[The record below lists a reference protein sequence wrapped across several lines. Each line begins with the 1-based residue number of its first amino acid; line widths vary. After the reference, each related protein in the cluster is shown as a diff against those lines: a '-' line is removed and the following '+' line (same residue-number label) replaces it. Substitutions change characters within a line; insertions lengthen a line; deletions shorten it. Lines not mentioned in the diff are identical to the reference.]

1 MRTSKFAD
9 GIRGCTFGTLTIFVL
24 QLLLVLQSVEA
35 LQIPRIIEHPIDTT
49 VPRHEPAT
57 LNCKAEGIPQPSIQ
71 WYKDGA
77 PLKILQGSHRIALPA
92 GGLFF
97 LKVVNSRR
105 ESDAGVYWCEARN
118 ENGIARSRNA
128 TLQVAVLREEFRLE
142 PQHTRVAQGETVLL
156 ECGPPKGV
164 PEPTLSW
171 RKNGQKLDVEASKR
185 IRVVDGGNLAI
196 QDVRQTDEGQYQCIA
211 KNLVGVRE
219 SATAFLKV
227 HIKPFLIRGP
237 HDQTVVEGASVTF
250 QCRVGGDPMPDVLW
264 RRSAS
269 GGNMPL
275 DRVHIL
281 EDRSLRLE
289 NVILDDEGEYS
300 CEADNAVGAI
310 SATGTLTVYSPPH
323 LSIRPVP
330 QVVEIPHDV
339 SFECK
344 SDGRPKPTTFWS
356 IEGNRTLIFPGMS
369 FDRFETT
376 YTQESLTVLT
386 IPQTT
391 KADND
396 LVVVCNAVNAV
407 GSISV
412 RARLMV
418 ASQDDRPPPIIIL
431 GPTNQTLPAKSAAAM
446 PCKAV
451 GNPNPI
457 ISWYLDGNPVVPSER
472 INVTEN
478 GTLLL
483 RELEKSLDQGLYTC
497 VASSRSGKS
506 TWSAYLRV
514 ESPTN
519 PNVNFYRAPEPSEFP
534 SAPGKPQVYSVTN
547 NSITISWL
555 PSIKSG
561 ASDINGYLIEVFS
574 SDMAK
579 GWTTVPF
586 KVSSTSYTYAPVSP
600 NVSYIFIVRAEND
613 QGLGIPSLM
622 SDAVTIGREFNHGEN
637 INLSEAQATLSSDR
651 VVNLLEANATNATSV
666 RLVWEII
673 NGQYVEGF
681 YIYSRE
687 INSNGT
693 YRTLTVLHGGG
704 ASACTING
712 LDKFTEYEFFLVP
725 FFKSIQ
731 GRPSNSR
738 SACTLEDVPLTPPI
752 NLEAVL
758 LNTSAVYLKW
768 DPPPNSTING
778 KLKNYHIIIR
788 GYDMHN
794 ISKVLTNMTVDGEA
808 PKLLLAN
815 LSAGVTYS
823 VSIAASTRIGVG
835 PYSIPSILRL
845 DPHTKRLDH
854 GYTRYPINHDY
865 SHDILTQT
873 WFIILLGSIIAIIVF
888 LFGAIIIFRRIQ
900 FMKHSSLNNMHGN
913 HAIGTVRKFP
923 TLPLNPNGVWIDPGG
938 GVWRQAS
945 DVTKEA
951 ITDYAQV
958 TAAPTLP
965 LPDYE
970 RLSPLNMPDY
980 AEVAGCSSFKN
991 DLGQTEPCYD
1001 NYGAYASTTL
1011 VGRSTQLFAQNQFD
1025 GKNVYSAPSAAT
1037 GSGCHYNNFIN
1048 QQHQQQLQ
1056 PAAGVAAS
1064 VSASSQY
1071 GLHGPQQLHSQHTLS
1086 HPHQQ
1091 QIGVHDKRERD
1102 ANGRPIGGGGSMKSQ
1117 KMNII
1122 ENRMAD
1128 MLNNLNQCSPSGPA
1142 ASYGGM
1148 GSSYGG
1154 STVSNLNTGSHCSL
1168 LPAGQPMAASSTMA
1182 MDVMSGMP
1190 VGSSAMGGS
1199 GSSSVPHT
1207 PLFGTIKRTAKYN
1220 KIGYNKDNKL
1230 NFGDNGR
1237 SVDQPLFV
1245 KSKYDGT
1252 WSSVPSSVTTA
1263 SVSSINMINNS
1274 PYQQLHH
1281 LLPHHPH
1288 ASGAH
1293 QQPPLSASPC
1303 PPPPPPPPPPT
1314 QPFAATQAPSVVSH
1328 FPSGHHLLS
1337 TAASFHGKEPS
1348 RSRKSPTRHGAL
1360 TNNLDNHPIQDTN
1373 DAVNIVTNGQV
1384 AASGAM
1390 HSKYSTGYTKTENA

>member
-1 MRTSKFAD
+1 MKRTEKGYCATKKMRPDYVSTRSRRPKFAG
-9 GIRGCTFGTLTIFVL
+9 GIGASNIGSVGVIGLH
-24 QLLLVLQSVEA
+24 LLLILHFNEA
-35 LQIPRIIEHPIDTT
+35 FQNPRIIEHPTDTI

-57 LNCKAEGIPQPSIQ
+57 LNCKAEGIPQPTIQ

-105 ESDAGVYWCEARN
+105 ESDAGVYWCQARN

-171 RKNGQKLDVEASKR
+171 RKNGQKLDVDVSKR
-185 IRVVDGGNLAI
+185 IRIVDGGNLAI

-227 HIKPFLIRGP
+227 HVKPFLIRGP
-237 HDQTVVEGASVTF
+237 HDQNVVEGASVTF

-264 RRSAS
+264 RRTAS

-310 SATGTLTVYSPPH
+310 SATGTLTVHSPPF
-323 LSIRPVP
+323 LTIRPVP
-330 QVVEIPHDV
+330 QVIEAPQDV

-344 SDGRPKPTTFWS
+344 ADGRPKPTTFWS
-356 IEGNRTLIFPGMS
+356 IEGNRTLIFPGTK
-369 FDRFETT
+369 FDRFETS

-386 IPQTT
+386 LPKTT
-391 KADND
+391 KSDNG
-396 LVVVCNAVNAV
+396 LVVVCNAVNSV
-407 GSISV
+407 GSVSV

-431 GPTNQTLPAKSAAAM
+431 GPTNQTLPMKSFVAM

-451 GNPNPI
+451 GNPTPI
-457 ISWYLDGNPVVPSER
+457 ISWYLEGNPVVPSER

-478 GTLLL
+478 GTLLI
-483 RELEKSLDQGLYTC
+483 RDLDRSTNQGMYTC

-506 TWSAYLRV
+506 TWSAYLRL
-514 ESPTN
+514 ELPTN
-519 PNVNFYRAPEPSEFP
+519 PNIKFNRAPEPTDFP
-534 SAPGKPQVYSVTN
+534 SAPGKPQIVNVTN
-547 NSITISWL
+547 SSITISWL

-579 GWTTVPF
+579 GWATIPYQ
-586 KVSSTSYTYAPVSP
+586 VSSTSYTYAPVSP
-600 NVSYIFIVRAEND
+600 NVSYIFTVRAQND
-613 QGLGIPSLM
+613 QGLGIPSLL
-622 SDAVTIGREFNHGEN
+622 SDPVKIGREVNHGED
-637 INLSEAQATLSSDR
+637 INLSEAQATLSSGR
-651 VVNLLEANATNATSV
+651 VVNLLEANATDATSV
-666 RLVWEII
+666 RLAWEIV

-681 YIYSRE
+681 YIYSRK
-687 INSNGT
+687 IHSNGT

-712 LDKFTEYEFFLVP
+712 LEKFTEYEFFLVP
-725 FFKSIQ
+725 FYKTIQ
-731 GRPSNSR
+731 GSPSNSR
-738 SACTLEDVPLTPPI
+738 STSTLEDIPSAAPG

-768 DPPPNSTING
+768 DPPANGTING
-778 KLKNYHIIIR
+778 KLKYYHIIIR
-788 GYDMHN
+788 GYDAYNM
-794 ISKVLTNMTVDGEA
+794 SKVLTNMTVDGEA

-823 VSIAASTRIGVG
+823 VSIAASTKVGIG

-854 GYTRYPINHDY
+854 GYTRYPINHDF

-888 LFGAIIIFRRIQ
+888 LFGAVIIFRRIQ
-900 FMKHSSLNNMHGN
+900 IMKHSSLNNMHGN

-958 TAAPTLP
+958 SAAPTLP

-980 AEVAGCSSFKN
+980 AEVAGCSSFKT
-991 DLGQTEPCYD
+991 DLGQSPCYD

-1011 VGRSTQLFAQNQFD
+1011 VGRSTQMYAH
-1025 GKNVYSAPSAAT
+1025 GKLDTKTGYSAPSVAAAT
-1037 GSGCHYNNFIN
+1037 ASGGCHYNNFIN
-1048 QQHQQQLQ
+1048 QQHQQRHQ
-1056 PAAGVAAS
+1056 
-1064 VSASSQY
+1064 
-1071 GLHGPQQLHSQHTLS
+1071 QQLHMHQHSPYSLHSAPQQSAHQSQ
-1086 HPHQQ
+1086 PHQQ
-1091 QIGVHDKRERD
+1091 VGVHDMRERD
-1102 ANGRPIGGGGSMKSQ
+1102 VNGRPIGSANGASGGGGSMKSQ
-1117 KMNII
+1117 RMNII

-1128 MLNNLNQCSPSGPA
+1128 MLNNLNQSSSLGQHPA
-1142 ASYGGM
+1142 SSGM

-1154 STVSNLNTGSHCSL
+1154 STVSNLNVGSHSSL
-1168 LPAGQPMAASSTMA
+1168 LPAGQPMASTSVMA
-1182 MDVMSGMP
+1182 MDVVASFST
-1190 VGSSAMGGS
+1190 VGG

-1237 SVDQPLFV
+1237 SVEQPLFV

-1252 WSSVPSSVTTA
+1252 WSSVPSTATTSVN
-1263 SVSSINMINNS
+1263 SISMINNS
-1274 PYQQLHH
+1274 PYQQQQQQQLTSH
-1281 LLPHHPH
+1281 LNK
-1288 ASGAH
+1288 SGY
-1293 QQPPLSASPC
+1293 QPEQNLLQSSI
-1303 PPPPPPPPPPT
+1303 PPPPPPPQPPSYHVT
-1314 QPFAATQAPSVVSH
+1314 QQHSMGVMSC
-1328 FPSGHHLLS
+1328 
-1337 TAASFHGKEPS
+1337 HGKETSRSPS
-1348 RSRKSPTRHGAL
+1348 RLSPTVQSKQKH
-1360 TNNLDNHPIQDTN
+1360 NLDNLPSTDNYNSTDPCFGGN
-1373 DAVNIVTNGQV
+1373 DVD
-1384 AASGAM
+1384 ASSQKR
-1390 HSKYSTGYTKTENA
+1390 H

>member
-1 MRTSKFAD
+1 K
-9 GIRGCTFGTLTIFVL
+9 LNVIFFF
-24 QLLLVLQSVEA
+24 SFTA
-35 LQIPRIIEHPIDTT
+35 LQNPRIIEHPIDTT

-57 LNCKAEGIPQPSIQ
+57 LNCKAEGIPHPTIQ

-156 ECGPPKGV
+156 ECGPPKGI
-164 PEPTLSW
+164 PEPTLWW
-171 RKNGQKLDVEASKR
+171 RKNGQKLEVEASKR
-185 IRVVDGGNLAI
+185 IRIVDGGNLAI

-227 HIKPFLIRGP
+227 HVKPFLIRGP
-237 HDQTVVEGASVTF
+237 HDQTVVEGTSVTF

-275 DRVHIL
+275 NRVHIL

-289 NVILDDEGEYS
+289 EVVLDDEGEYS

-310 SATGTLTVYSPPH
+310 SATAPPH

-330 QVVEIPHDV
+330 QVVEAPLDV

-344 SDGRPKPTTFWS
+344 SEGRPKPTTFWS
-356 IEGNRTLIFPGMS
+356 IEGNRTLIFPGTS
-369 FDRFETT
+369 FDRFETS

-386 IPQTT
+386 LTQTT
-391 KADND
+391 KSDNG
-396 LVVVCNAVNAV
+396 LVIVCSAVNNV

-418 ASQDDRPPPIIIL
+418 ASQEDRPPPIIIL
-431 GPTNQTLPAKSAAAM
+431 GPTNQTLPAKSAVSLV
-446 PCKAV
+446 CNAV
-451 GNPNPI
+451 GNPNPF
-457 ISWYLDGNPVVPSER
+457 ISWYLDGNPIVPSDR
-472 INVTEN
+472 INIMEN
-478 GTLLL
+478 GTLFL
-483 RELEKSLDQGLYTC
+483 RELEKSTNQGLYTC

-519 PNVNFYRAPEPSEFP
+519 PNINFYRAPEPSEFP
-534 SAPGKPQVYSVTN
+534 SAPGKPQIVNISN
-547 NSITISWL
+547 SSITISWL

-579 GWTTVPF
+579 GWTTVPY
-586 KVSSTSYTYAPVSP
+586 KVSSTIYSYSPVSP

-622 SDAVTIGREFNHGEN
+622 SDPVTIGRELNHGED
-637 INLSEAQATLSSDR
+637 INLSEAQATLSSGQ
-651 VVNLLEANATNATSV
+651 VVNLLEANATDATSV
-666 RLVWEII
+666 RLAWEII

-681 YIYSRE
+681 YIYSRKV
-687 INSNGT
+687 NSNGT

-712 LDKFTEYEFFLVP
+712 LEKYTEYEFFLVP
-725 FFKSIQ
+725 FFKTIQ

-738 SACTLEDVPLTPPI
+738 STCTLEDVPAAPPV

-768 DPPPNSTING
+768 DPPSNHTING
-778 KLKNYHIIIR
+778 KLKHYHIIIR
-788 GYDMHN
+788 GYDVHN

-823 VSIAASTRIGVG
+823 VSIAASTKVGIG

-845 DPHTKRLDH
+845 DPHTRRLDH

-945 DVTKEA
+945 DITKEV

-958 TAAPTLP
+958 SAAPTLP

-991 DLGQTEPCYD
+991 DLGQSEPCYD
-1001 NYGAYASTTL
+1001 NFGAYASTTL
-1011 VGRSTQLFAQNQFD
+1011 VGRSVQLYAQNQFD
-1025 GKNVYSAPSAAT
+1025 GKNVYSAPTAT
-1037 GSGCHYNNFIN
+1037 VSGVCHYNNFIN
-1048 QQHQQQLQ
+1048 QQHQQRHQQQLQ
-1056 PAAGVAAS
+1056 T
-1064 VSASSQY
+1064 QY
-1071 GLHGPQQLHSQHTLS
+1071 GLHGPHQMQAQIQLQ
-1086 HPHQQ
+1086 PHQQ

-1102 ANGRPIGGGGSMKSQ
+1102 ANGRPIGGGGGSMKSQ

-1128 MLNNLNQCSPSGPA
+1128 MLNNLNQCSPSGPT
-1142 ASYGGM
+1142 ASYGTGGGM
-1148 GSSYGG
+1148 CSSYGG
-1154 STVSNLNTGSHCSL
+1154 STVSNLNSGSHCSL
-1168 LPAGQPMAASSTMA
+1168 LPAGQPMAASSTLT
-1182 MDVMSGMP
+1182 MDVMSSMP
-1190 VGSSAMGGS
+1190 GSVPSGNGSGGGCG

-1237 SVDQPLFV
+1237 SVEQPLFV

-1252 WSSVPSSVTTA
+1252 WSTVPSSVTTTSA
-1263 SVSSINMINNS
+1263 TSINMINNS
-1274 PYQQLHH
+1274 PYQQQQQHH
-1281 LLPHHPH
+1281 LLPPLPNTK
-1288 ASGAH
+1288 SVH
-1293 QQPPLSASPC
+1293 QQPLTTAD
-1303 PPPPPPPPPPT
+1303 PPPPPPPQPPAT
-1314 QPFAATQAPSVVSH
+1314 QQAPSVVHH
-1328 FPSGHHLLS
+1328 FPSGHHHPTS
-1337 TAASFHGKEPS
+1337 ISSFHGGKESSRSPS
-1348 RSRKSPTRHGAL
+1348 RVSPTRHGL
-1360 TNNLDNHPIQDTN
+1360 QTNNLDNHLPQECNNGANPI
-1373 DAVNIVTNGQV
+1373 TNGQEV
-1384 AASGAM
+1384 SIGFSGNA
-1390 HSKYSTGYTKTENA
+1390 HHPLQEPHYLTVDTKMDNA

>member
-1 MRTSKFAD
+1 MMK
-9 GIRGCTFGTLTIFVL
+9 
-24 QLLLVLQSVEA
+24 A
-35 LQIPRIIEHPIDTT
+35 LQNPRIIEHPIDTT

-57 LNCKAEGIPQPSIQ
+57 LNCKAEGIPQPTIQ

-156 ECGPPKGV
+156 ECGPPKGI
-164 PEPTLSW
+164 PEPTLWW
-171 RKNGQKLDVEASKR
+171 RKNGQKLEVEASKR
-185 IRVVDGGNLAI
+185 IRIVDG
-196 QDVRQTDEGQYQCIA
+196 V
-211 KNLVGVRE
+211 
-219 SATAFLKV
+219 
-227 HIKPFLIRGP
+227 KPFLIRGP
-237 HDQTVVEGASVTF
+237 HDQTVVEGTSVTF

-275 DRVHIL
+275 NRVHIL

-289 NVILDDEGEYS
+289 DVVLDDEGEYS

-310 SATGTLTVYSPPH
+310 SATGTLTV
-323 LSIRPVP
+323 LPVP
-330 QVVEIPHDV
+330 QVVEAPHDV

-344 SDGRPKPTTFWS
+344 SEGRPKPTTFWS
-356 IEGNRTLIFPGMS
+356 IEGNRTLIFPGTS
-369 FDRFETT
+369 VDRFETT

-386 IPQTT
+386 LTQTT
-391 KADND
+391 KSDNG
-396 LVVVCNAVNAV
+396 LVIVCSAVNSV
-407 GSISV
+407 GSVSV

-431 GPTNQTLPAKSAAAM
+431 GPTNQTLPSKSTVSMA
-446 PCKAV
+446 CNAV
-451 GNPNPI
+451 GNPYPF
-457 ISWYLDGNPVVPSER
+457 ISWYLDGNPVAPSER
-472 INVTEN
+472 INITEN

-483 RELEKSLDQGLYTC
+483 RELEKGTDQGLYTC

-506 TWSAYLRV
+506 TWSAFLRV

-534 SAPGKPQVYSVTN
+534 SAPGKPQIVNISN
-547 NSITISWL
+547 SSITISWL

-586 KVSSTSYTYAPVSP
+586 KVSSTSYSYSPISP

-622 SDAVTIGREFNHGEN
+622 SDPVSIGREFNHGED
-637 INLSEAQATLSSDR
+637 INLSEAQATLSSGQ
-651 VVNLLEANATNATSV
+651 VVNLLEANATDATSV
-666 RLVWEII
+666 RLAWEIV

-681 YIYSRE
+681 YIYSRKV
-687 INSNGT
+687 NSNGT

-712 LDKFTEYEFFLVP
+712 LEKFTEYEFFLVP
-725 FFKSIQ
+725 FYKTIQ

-738 SACTLEDVPLTPPI
+738 STCTLEDVPTASPV

-768 DPPPNSTING
+768 EPPSNSTING
-778 KLKNYHIIIR
+778 KLKHYHIIIR
-788 GYDMHN
+788 GYDVHN

-823 VSIAASTRIGVG
+823 VSIAASTKVGIG

-845 DPHTKRLDH
+845 DPHTRRLDH

-900 FMKHSSLNNMHGN
+900 FMKHSSLNNMH
-913 HAIGTVRKFP
+913 
-923 TLPLNPNGVWIDPGG
+923 
-938 GVWRQAS
+938 
-945 DVTKEA
+945 
-951 ITDYAQV
+951 
-958 TAAPTLP
+958 
-965 LPDYE
+965 
-970 RLSPLNMPDY
+970 
-980 AEVAGCSSFKN
+980 
-991 DLGQTEPCYD
+991 
-1001 NYGAYASTTL
+1001 
-1011 VGRSTQLFAQNQFD
+1011 
-1025 GKNVYSAPSAAT
+1025 
-1037 GSGCHYNNFIN
+1037 
-1048 QQHQQQLQ
+1048 
-1056 PAAGVAAS
+1056 
-1064 VSASSQY
+1064 
-1071 GLHGPQQLHSQHTLS
+1071 
-1086 HPHQQ
+1086 
-1091 QIGVHDKRERD
+1091 
-1102 ANGRPIGGGGSMKSQ
+1102 
-1117 KMNII
+1117 
-1122 ENRMAD
+1122 
-1128 MLNNLNQCSPSGPA
+1128 
-1142 ASYGGM
+1142 
-1148 GSSYGG
+1148 
-1154 STVSNLNTGSHCSL
+1154 
-1168 LPAGQPMAASSTMA
+1168 ASSTLT
-1182 MDVMSGMP
+1182 MDVMNSMSGSVP
-1190 VGSSAMGGS
+1190 GSGGAIGG

-1207 PLFGTIKRTAKYN
+1207 PLFGTIKRTTKYN

-1237 SVDQPLFV
+1237 SVEQPLFV

-1252 WSSVPSSVTTA
+1252 WSSVPSSVTMA
-1263 SVSSINMINNS
+1263 SAASSNMINNS
-1274 PYQQLHH
+1274 PYQQQQQQ
-1281 LLPHHPH
+1281 
-1288 ASGAH
+1288 H
-1293 QQPPLSASPC
+1293 QQQQQQHLPVPPLSSTNSIHQQQQLLTTVGPPH
-1303 PPPPPPPPPPT
+1303 PPPPQLPPI
-1314 QPFAATQAPSVVSH
+1314 QQAPSVVHH
-1328 FPSGHHLLS
+1328 FPSSHHHHS
-1337 TAASFHGKEPS
+1337 TSVSLFHGGKESSRSPS
-1348 RSRKSPTRHGAL
+1348 RVSPTTHSL
-1360 TNNLDNHPIQDTN
+1360 QTNNLDNHPPQECNNETN
-1373 DAVNIVTNGQV
+1373 TITNGQE
-1384 AASGAM
+1384 ASIGFSGNAN
-1390 HSKYSTGYTKTENA
+1390 HPLQQTHQLSGDTNVENV